1 MTVTCNLACKL
12 MNPRL
17 MPVTHH
23 YVCKQQAPRELYIL
37 ALLPMSTYILY
48 RISRRVC
55 GRCAVCSSDL
65 IEKAKTRA
73 L

>member
-37 ALLPMSTYILY
+37 ALLPMSTYILTTVQDKQT
-48 RISRRVC
+48 RLRPVC
-55 GRCAVCSSDL
+55 GLL
-65 IEKAKTRA
+65 I
-73 L
+73 